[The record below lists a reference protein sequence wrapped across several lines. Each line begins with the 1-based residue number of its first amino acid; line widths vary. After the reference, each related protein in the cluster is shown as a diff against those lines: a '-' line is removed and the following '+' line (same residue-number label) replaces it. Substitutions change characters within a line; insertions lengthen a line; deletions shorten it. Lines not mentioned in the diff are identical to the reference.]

1 MTLLSELRNK
11 DYGDG
16 TMYSYLYQIKYDDSI
31 DPHEIENEMPQH
43 IERWKNKADYAI
55 QSMDDWK
62 NEIVVLRNFA
72 KKRPAII
79 REYLKK
85 FNNKTS

>member
-1 MTLLSELRNK
+1 MS
-11 DYGDG
+11 
-16 TMYSYLYQIKYDDSI
+16 
-31 DPHEIENEMPQH
+31 HEIENEMPQH

-55 QSMDDWK
+55 QSMADWQ

-85 FNNKTS
+85 FNDETE